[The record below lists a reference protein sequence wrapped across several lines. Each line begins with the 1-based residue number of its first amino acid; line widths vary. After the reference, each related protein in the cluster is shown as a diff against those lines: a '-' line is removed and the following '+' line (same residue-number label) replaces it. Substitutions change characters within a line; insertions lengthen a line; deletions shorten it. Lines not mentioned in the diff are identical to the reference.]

1 VRVIPGSPAGIFIMT
16 CIIVLAGYFALKW
29 AYADYYVAT
38 HCTMVLGT
46 RVCQ

>member
-1 VRVIPGSPAGIFIMT
+1 VAA
-16 CIIVLAGYFALKW
+16 IIVGVVLVFLLLRW
-29 AYADYYVAT
+29 AYVSYYIDT